1 MLTTVIANCGIFAPK
16 RLIEIMPE
24 NQPLAGR
31 CVLVTGGA
39 RRVGA
44 AIVRAMHDAGANVAI
59 HFHQSGDD
67 ARALASELEA
77 ARARSTI
84 AIAADIRE
92 LGSLAGLVDAVVQ
105 RFERLDVLVNNASSF
120 YPTPVGTISLSQ
132 WDDLIDTN
140 LRAPVFLSQAAAVE
154 LRKAQGCIINLADIH
169 GQRPLKQHTVYS
181 TAKAGLIML
190 TRSLAKEMGP
200 EIRVN
205 AIAPGP
211 VLWPDDDL
219 SAELKNE
226 IVAKTAL
233 KRTGSPQDIARTAL
247 FLTAYAPYVTG
258 QVIAVDGGRSI

>member
-1 MLTTVIANCGIFAPK
+1 
-16 RLIEIMPE
+16 
-24 NQPLAGR
+24 
-31 CVLVTGGA
+31 
-39 RRVGA
+39 
-44 AIVRAMHDAGANVAI
+44 MHDAGANVAI

-92 LGSLAGLVDAVVQ
+92 LGSLTGLVDAVVQ

-140 LRAPVFLSQAAAVE
+140 LRAPVFLSQAAAAE